1 MVDDGNM
8 LYCVHCSKM
17 LPRSTFY
24 RHKAKFFINDRWILE
39 PELPETRSEDES
51 PDENEAV
58 TAMDCDM
65 QIPPSADGNSN
76 DRYTVYAVIFEGRNF
91 RGFRC

>member
-1 MVDDGNM
+1 MADDGNM

-39 PELPETRSEDES
+39 PELPETRSEDET
-51 PDENEAV
+51 PDEHIEDEAV
-58 TAMDCDM
+58 AMDCDM
-65 QIPPSADGNSN
+65 QIPPSANGNSN
-76 DRYTVYAVIFEGRNF
+76 DRYSTF
-91 RGFRC
+91 